1 MSAIPFL
8 RPGAPDDVIAWRA
21 SETITRKRFFHD
33 VLALSQRLPQLPWVL
48 NHCDDRYH
56 FAVGFAAAL
65 VRGQVSLFPP
75 SRSRDALARLAAA
88 YPQAYCLADQ
98 TDPEEAALLKTVAYD
113 TNSTPGVPA
122 DLVFDGAQL
131 ATILFTSGSTGDP
144 TPHAKTWQMLVDE
157 TQLAFAALGLDRHLP
172 RFNLAT
178 VPSQH
183 LYGLLFAVLGPLR
196 WGQALGAERP
206 FFPQDIRRGLQ
217 RQPGDTMLVTTPLSL
232 RACVREN
239 SPMPPAALVLSST
252 AALDSVLAREAE
264 ARFHAPLHEIYGSTE
279 TGAIAARR
287 QNETPV
293 WQLFA
298 GVCLAPNTDGFIVTA
313 GHLPT
318 PVVMTDRIE
327 LRDADRFVL
336 LGRSSELIK
345 IAGKRIALGE
355 LNRLLLA
362 TEGVQDGTFFLPEAE
377 AGHEPRLAAF
387 VVAPGRTRTAILDA
401 LREHLDPVF
410 LPRPLHLVTELPR
423 NATGKL
429 VRSELVRLYFNPPAA

>member
-8 RPGAPDDVIAWRA
+8 RPGAPDDVIAWRG
-21 SETITRKRFFHD
+21 SETITRERFFRD
-33 VLALSQRLPQLPWVL
+33 VAALGVRLPPQPWVL

-65 VRGQVSLFPP
+65 LRGQVSLFPS
-75 SRSRDALARLAAA
+75 SRSPDALARLAAA
-88 YPQAYCLADQ
+88 YPRAYCLTDR
-98 TDPEEAALLKTVAYD
+98 TDPEEAAVLETMAYD
-113 TNSTPGVPA
+113 TGSSPALPA
-122 DLVFDGAQL
+122 DPVFDGAQL
-131 ATILFTSGSTGDP
+131 ATILFTSGSTGGP

-157 TQLAFAALGLDRHLP
+157 TQLAFAALGFDRRLP

-206 FFPQDIRRGLQ
+206 FFPQDIRRGLL

-232 RACVREN
+232 RACVRDHD
-239 SPMPPAALVLSST
+239 PMPPAGLLLSST

-264 ARFHAPLHEIYGSTE
+264 ARFRAPLHEIYGSTE
-279 TGAIAARR
+279 TGAIATRR
-287 QNETPV
+287 QNEGES
-293 WQLFA
+293 WRLFS
-298 GVCLAPNTDGFIVTA
+298 GVRLAPNDDGLIVTA
-313 GHLPT
+313 GHLPA
-318 PVVMTDRIE
+318 PVVVSDRIE
-327 LRDADRFVL
+327 LRGAGRFVL

-362 TEGVQDGTFFLPEAE
+362 TEGVRDGTFFLPEAE
-377 AGHEPRLAAF
+377 AGDEPRLAAF
-387 VVAPGRTRTAILDA
+387 VVAPGRTRAAILDA

-410 LPRPLHLVTELPR
+410 LPRPLHLVSELPR

-429 VRSELVRLYFNPPAA
+429 VRSELMRLYFCPPAA